1 MELDL
6 TGFSNL
12 SGLYNGI
19 NMNLNRYKIILLL
32 LVCSWLQTAYAESIL
47 TQYTMPPLERA
58 TSTTKAL
65 LESAKVLKRAQAV
78 SIAFTAIEDPKTY
91 QNNLRNDIKTGLP
104 SWNKDTP
111 TVEFNGNKV
120 SELNKL
126 LNKLSGQN
134 SVILQ
139 GQKLIVDEVL
149 SLPSKMLLIGN
160 NATLTAPAIKIPAT
174 VQVSANSG
182 IIGFKIETTGL
193 GIIVAKAQGVIM
205 RDLSFSQ
212 TGRGI
217 AILNK
222 SSFIEIKQV
231 QIDQAK
237 QGGILIQGDV
247 SHVWLHDSE
256 IRNGQRADNGGA
268 GLLISDAIAK
278 QDIENSTLGSSLAEP
293 IWPIQSA
300 PHALLIEN
308 NIFSG
313 HRTQGVYIDGGYGLV
328 IQHNK
333 IMHNDKE
340 GLCLDF
346 GAVNNIVMENVFHDN
361 GYRARQTDD
370 DLRDDLVLGFGRLA
384 DGSAVSKLPA
394 ISLDNAAQNLL
405 LWNIVRDSA
414 GDGIKIVR
422 TGIRNLIMFNTL
434 MDNNRG
440 TNSRFHFFGVLLGSA
455 GLETEIDPTNHS
467 LDFLPP
473 IENIVAGNLIY
484 GAHWAGIL
492 LDREAAFNDIYDN
505 MIRHYQHLPLESA
518 SSSFNSIVGNSWQI
532 YSPKLSWKEQVMSLK
547 EWLLA
552 LVIIVIIVVLLI
564 LRIKKE

>member
-1 MELDL
+1 MNYKRY
-6 TGFSNL
+6 NL
-12 SGLYNGI
+12 
-19 NMNLNRYKIILLL
+19 ILLL
-32 LVCSWLQTAYAESIL
+32 VIALCSWIQTAYAESL
-47 TQYTMPPLERA
+47 LQQYMMPPLERVP
-58 TSTTKAL
+58 TTDPAKAL
-65 LESAKVLKRAQAV
+65 LDSARVLKRAQAV
-78 SIAFTAIEDPKTY
+78 SISITTIEDPKAY
-91 QNNLRNDIKTGLP
+91 QNNLRNNIKAGLP
-104 SWNKDTP
+104 SWSKNTP
-111 TVEFNGNKV
+111 TVEFDGNKV

-126 LNKLSGQN
+126 LKQLSDQHR
-134 SVILQ
+134 VILQ
-139 GQKLIVDEVL
+139 GQKVIVDEVL
-149 SLPSKMLLIGN
+149 SLPSKILLIGN
-160 NATLTAPAIKIPAT
+160 NATLTAPAIQIPAT

-182 IIGFKIETTGL
+182 IIGFTIETTGL
-193 GIIVAKAQGVIM
+193 GIMVAEVQGVII
-205 RDLSFSQ
+205 RDLRFSK

-222 SSFIEIKQV
+222 SRFIQIEGV
-231 QIDQAK
+231 QIDEAK

-278 QDIENSTLGSSLAEP
+278 QEIENSTLGSSLAEP
-293 IWPIQSA
+293 IWPIRPA

-328 IQHNK
+328 VQHNK

-346 GAVNNIVMENVFHDN
+346 GAVNNIVMENVFHGN
-361 GYRARQTDD
+361 GYRARQTDH
-370 DLRDDLVLGFGRLA
+370 DLREDLVLGFGRLA

-394 ISLDNAAQNLL
+394 ISLDNAAQNLV

-455 GLETEIDPTNHS
+455 GLEAEIDPNNHS

-518 SSSFNSIVGNSWQI
+518 SSSFNSIVGNSWQT
-532 YSPKLSWKEQVMSLK
+532 SSSKSWKEQIMSLK

-552 LVIIVIIVVLLI
+552 LVLIIVTIVGLLI
-564 LRIKKE
+564 LLLKRRLKAKIQ